1 MPHNDPSQERKVPQ
15 KNDLAIE
22 LLGTSFSITAEE
34 DSAYLENI
42 LTKYR
47 QSLRSI
53 QDSTGLRDPLK
64 LAILTG
70 FLLCDQIQRI
80 YLREAPEAEPQGRGA
95 EEPET
100 AQEKE
105 REAERITLDLIARID
120 AILEAERGAV

>member
-1 MPHNDPSQERKVPQ
+1 MPHNDPSQERKVPR
-15 KNDLAIE
+15 KNDLSIE

-34 DSAYLENI
+34 DVAYLESI
-42 LTKYR
+42 LNKYR

-80 YLREAPEAEPQGRGA
+80 YLREPEGECPGGEEAE
-95 EEPET
+95 
-100 AQEKE
+100 K
-105 REAERITLDLIARID
+105 EAERITLDLIARID